1 MNTRNRLFVVD
12 GYAGWDPHSRLR
24 IRVFCTRAY
33 HALFMQNMLIKP
45 TPEELKRDF
54 SDDVDFHIFN
64 AGPMSAPRLVEGVG
78 SETCVSVNLTDK
90 KMVILGTQYAG
101 EMKKGVFGVTH
112 YVFPK

>member
-1 MNTRNRLFVVD
+1 
-12 GYAGWDPHSRLR
+12 
-24 IRVFCTRAY
+24 
-33 HALFMQNMLIKP
+33 MQNMLIKP
-45 TPEELKRDF
+45 TAEELKRDF